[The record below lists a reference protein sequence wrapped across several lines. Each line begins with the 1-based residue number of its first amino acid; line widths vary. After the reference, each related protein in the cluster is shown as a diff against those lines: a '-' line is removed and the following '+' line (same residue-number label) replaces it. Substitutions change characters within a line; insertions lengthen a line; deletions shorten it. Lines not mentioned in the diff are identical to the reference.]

1 MYLDPADLQ
10 NDVNNF
16 TAYAASYF
24 KTHKTYAP
32 LGHDPT
38 FETTSRLWDYNL
50 IAREG
55 EYYNTT
61 PVSQHCQPLKCL
73 CPMPPVGN
81 QCCRVELQANCN
93 HID

>member
-1 MYLDPADLQ
+1 MAQSTAAVHSQMFCTVLTMYLDPADLQ

-61 PVSQHCQPLKCL
+61 TVSQHCF
-73 CPMPPVGN
+73 
-81 QCCRVELQANCN
+81 ANL
-93 HID
+93 